1 MALTIRRRSDIMIQ
15 DWINILDGEH
25 IFWHRVHNL
34 ETALK
39 NAKSKLWKEL
49 WKKKLVE
56 FMKKPENRDYQ
67 LKVLNEYGMNVIP
80 MNRTLH

>member
-1 MALTIRRRSDIMIQ
+1 MIQ
-15 DWINILDGEH
+15 DWINVLDKEF

-39 NAKSKLWKEL
+39 NAKNKLFKSL
-49 WKKKLVE
+49 WKKNLVE
-56 FMKKPENRDYQ
+56 YMKRPENRDYQ

>member
-1 MALTIRRRSDIMIQ
+1 MIK
-15 DWINILDGEH
+15 DWINVLDGEH
-25 IFWHRVHNL
+25 IFWHRIHNL

-39 NAKSKLWKEL
+39 NAKNEL
-49 WKKKLVE
+49 LKTMWKKKLTE
-56 FMKKPENRDYQ
+56 LMKKPENRDYQ

>member
-1 MALTIRRRSDIMIQ
+1 MIQ
-15 DWINILDGEH
+15 HWINVLDGEH

-39 NAKSKLWKEL
+39 NAKNKFWKEL

-56 FMKKPENRDYQ
+56 LMRKPENKAYQ
-67 LKVLNEYGMNVIP
+67 LKVLNEFGKDNIRDFYNEYGIS

>member
-1 MALTIRRRSDIMIQ
+1 MIQ
-15 DWINILDGEH
+15 DWINVLDKEF

-39 NAKSKLWKEL
+39 TAKNEL
-49 WKKKLVE
+49 GKTMGKKKLTE
-56 FMKKPENRDYQ
+56 LMKKPENRDYQ

>member
-1 MALTIRRRSDIMIQ
+1 MIQ
-15 DWINILDGEH
+15 DWINVLDGEH
-25 IFWHRVHNL
+25 IFWHRIHNL

-56 FMKKPENRDYQ
+56 LMRKPENKAYQ
-67 LKVLNEYGMNVIP
+67 LKVLNEFGKDNIRDFYNEYGIS

>member
-1 MALTIRRRSDIMIQ
+1 MIQ
-15 DWINILDGEH
+15 DWINVLDKEF
-25 IFWHRVHNL
+25 IFWHRIHNL

-39 NAKSKLWKEL
+39 NAKNKLWKTM

>member
-1 MALTIRRRSDIMIQ
+1 MIQ
-15 DWINILDGEH
+15 DWINVLDKEF

-39 NAKSKLWKEL
+39 NAKNMLFKSL

-56 FMKKPENRDYQ
+56 YMKRPENRDYQ

>member
-1 MALTIRRRSDIMIQ
+1 MIQ
-15 DWINILDGEH
+15 DWINVLDKEF

-39 NAKSKLWKEL
+39 NAKNKLFKSL
-49 WKKKLVE
+49 WKKKLTE
-56 FMKKPENRDYQ
+56 LMKKPENRDYQ
-67 LKVLNEYGMNVIP
+67 LKVLNEYGKNVIP

>member
-1 MALTIRRRSDIMIQ
+1 MIQ
-15 DWINILDGEH
+15 DWINVLDEEF

-39 NAKSKLWKEL
+39 NAKNELWKTM
-49 WKKKLVE
+49 WKKKLTE
-56 FMKKPENRDYQ
+56 LMKKPENRDYQ

>member
-1 MALTIRRRSDIMIQ
+1 MIQ
-15 DWINILDGEH
+15 DWINVLDGEH
-25 IFWHRVHNL
+25 IFWHRIHKL

-39 NAKSKLWKEL
+39 NAKNEL
-49 WKKKLVE
+49 LKTMWKKKLIE
-56 FMKKPENRDYQ
+56 LMKKPENRDYQ